1 MAPSNMNTNIEY
13 PEYITQEV
21 DELRDTINTSI
32 LMLRRIG
39 DHYVFYN
46 IREFIEEHYDDNG
59 KVSMQRVNEI
69 YDDLRDLFSEIEEL
83 LCWNVNYHYI
93 EDNKREMY
101 TYGMD
106 RLFDYVLDLF
116 LLYKKDDESDNDNQS
131 DNE

>member
-106 RLFDYVLDLF
+106 RLFDYVLDIF
-116 LLYKKDDESDNDNQS
+116 LLYKKDDESDN
-131 DNE
+131 E